1 MGAEL
6 QSDVLIVG
14 AGIAGLMAANALRQM
29 GYHVIVVE
37 KEVDAGGRMATP
49 RLGPG
54 LADSGAQFFTVRAP
68 QFAHFVRTW
77 QAEGLVNEWARGWSD
92 CSAAVEPE
100 DGHSRYVARDGM
112 AAIPRRLA
120 QGLDVHTG
128 AGVRSVSA
136 ASGGWQVAVENGRV
150 YRGRALLLTPPVPQS
165 LALLAAGNVLLA
177 AEDRATLERITYAPC
192 LCGLFWVKGEVN
204 LPEPGAV
211 QRPDAPIVWIA
222 DNRRKGVSPEATL
235 ITVHASPEH
244 SRRWWLAPAPE
255 AIGALRNGLR
265 PYLERGATI
274 HQTQLKRWRYALP
287 TSLHPERALLA
298 AGLPPLAFAGDAFNG
313 PRVEGAALS
322 GLAAADALGAALSY
336 SSSRSGSSKK
346 SSSSSSGSGGL
357 AR

>member
-14 AGIAGLMAANALRQM
+14 AGIAGLMAANALRQQ

-49 RLGPG
+49 RFGPG
-54 LADSGAQFFTVRAP
+54 RADSGAQFFTVREL
-68 QFAHFVRTW
+68 QFEQFVAAW
-77 QAEGLVNEWARGWSD
+77 QAEGLVYEWVRGWSD
-92 CSAAVEPE
+92 GSAMATPD
-100 DGHSRYVARDGM
+100 DGHARYVVAGGM
-112 AAIPRRLA
+112 AAVPRQLA
-120 QGLDVHTG
+120 QGLDVRTG
-128 AGVRSVSA
+128 ARVTSVKVTES
-136 ASGGWQVAVENGRV
+136 GWQIDLENGAT
-150 YRGRALLLTPPVPQS
+150 YHGRALLLTPPVPQS
-165 LALLAAGNVLLA
+165 LALLAAGNVQLS
-177 AEDRATLERITYAPC
+177 AEDRSTLERITYAPC